1 LHKVIKKGTLDKRSW
16 LGILKKIMEA
26 LNLMRKAVV
35 HNDVKS
41 NNVVL
46 KKPGKQWN
54 PIIIDFGKARCIAD
68 PKPLMDL
75 SPTAQEEYWRSY
87 SRITPE
93 IVNEKGQQSV
103 ASDVFS
109 FGKIAL
115 KIVNLL
121 PNATALSLKVA
132 RKLTSDDPAEHPSLN
147 EFAAVL

>member
-54 PIIIDFGKARCIAD
+54 PIIIDFGKA
-68 PKPLMDL
+68 
-75 SPTAQEEYWRSY
+75 
-87 SRITPE
+87 
-93 IVNEKGQQSV
+93 
-103 ASDVFS
+103 
-109 FGKIAL
+109 
-115 KIVNLL
+115 
-121 PNATALSLKVA
+121 
-132 RKLTSDDPAEHPSLN
+132 
-147 EFAAVL
+147 